1 MNTIKTF
8 IPSYAVEAFKKFAN
22 RTKKYVP
29 GFDFEVSKPYQ
40 KVFRHP
46 VIQENGMAGHCERV
60 FHEVCDLVI
69 YEPEESDWRL
79 LVTYKDDNF
88 LPVDPSKE
96 IVFKNPKHGLEYGM
110 CDVCGHWCKNSYVI
124 ENVKTGEEL
133 QVGCECAKKFGIKSF
148 EYLSKFNH
156 ELYALYDYKLNYS
169 TDKEF
174 GDPDWGGKADDT
186 SWKGA
191 REKSKLIMA
200 AKKEFD
206 ACPVWK
212 KGYRTGSGE
221 WQPSWTGIHI
231 TQNLYDKELEVDEEY
246 VGKVCDYILSQP
258 SDSEFQDE
266 MHTLARNFYCYD
278 EQNVY
283 AFFMVKAYE
292 EYIKPKAE
300 IKNGTAVKVEGKVVQ
315 QRTQEGFYGVM
326 IVNTIVTDNGTVCER
341 IGKIPTFEDKDG
353 NPRTIF
359 YTTVKGM
366 NYNSVVLDR
375 ATKNPKKGVEYVS
388 L

>member
-8 IPSYAVEAFKKFAN
+8 IPTYAVESFRKFAAK
-22 RTKKYVP
+22 TKKNVA
-29 GFDFEVSKPYQ
+29 GFDYTIGKPYQ
-40 KVFRHP
+40 KVFRHA
-46 VIQENGMAGHCERV
+46 VIQEDGMRGHCEKK

-79 LVTYKDDNF
+79 LTTYKDDNF
-88 LPVDPSKE
+88 IPADPTKK
-96 IVFKNPKHGLEYGM
+96 VVYKNPKHGLEYGM

-156 ELYALYDYKLNYS
+156 DLYALYDYSISYA
-169 TDKEF
+169 TDDEY
-174 GDPDWGGKADDT
+174 GDLEWGGRADT
-186 SWKGA
+186 SWMGA
-191 REKSKLIMA
+191 HEKSKLIMA

-212 KGYRTGSGE
+212 KGYRLGSGE

-231 TQNLYDKELEVDEEY
+231 VKNLCDKELIVDEDY
-246 VGKVCDYILSQP
+246 VTKVCEYCLSQS
-258 SDSEFQDE
+258 SDSVFQDE
-266 MHTLARNFYCYD
+266 MQDLAKNFYCH
-278 EQNVY
+278 EGQNVH

-292 EYIKPKAE
+292 EYIKPQATYKE
-300 IKNGTAVKVEGKVVQ
+300 GTAVKVEGKIVQ
-315 QRTQEGFYGVM
+315 QRKQEGYYGVM
-326 IVNTIVTDNGTVCER
+326 LINTIITDNGTTCER
-341 IGKIPTFEDKDG
+341 IGKIPTFEDEDG
-353 NPRTIF
+353 NTRTIF

-366 NYNSVVLDR
+366 NHNNVLLDR
-375 ATKNPKKGVEYVS
+375 ATKNPKKGVEYVC

>member
-8 IPSYAVEAFKKFAN
+8 IPSYAVESFTKFAN

-29 GFDFEVSKPYQ
+29 DFDFNVGKPYQ
-40 KVFRHP
+40 KVFRHH
-46 VIQENGMAGHCERV
+46 VIQEDGMRGHCEKR

-88 LPVDPSKE
+88 IPADPSKK

-124 ENVKTGEEL
+124 VNIKTGEEL

-148 EYLSKFNH
+148 EYLSKFNN
-156 ELYALYDYKLNYS
+156 ELYAMYDYSISYA
-169 TDKEF
+169 TDKEY
-174 GDPDWGGKADDT
+174 GDPEWGGKADT
-186 SWKGA
+186 SWMSA
-191 REKSKLIMA
+191 HEKSKLIMA

-212 KGYRTGSGE
+212 KGYKLGNGE

-231 TQNLYDKELEVDEEY
+231 IKNLCDKDLVVDEEY
-246 VGKVCDYILSQP
+246 VTKVCDYILSQP
-258 SDSEFQDE
+258 SDSVFQDE
-266 MHTLARNFYCYD
+266 MRELAKNFYCY
-278 EQNVY
+278 EGQNVY
-283 AFFMVKAYE
+283 AFFMVKSYE
-292 EYIKPKAE
+292 EYIRPKTD
-300 IKNGTAVKVEGKVVQ
+300 IKEGTAVKIEGKVVQ
-315 QRTQEGFYGVM
+315 QRTQEGYYGAM
-326 IVNTIVTDNGTVCER
+326 LINTIITDNGTICER
-341 IGKIPTFEDKDG
+341 VGKIPTTEDKDG
-353 NPRTIF
+353 NTRTAF
-359 YTTVKGM
+359 FSVVKGM
-366 NYNSVVLDR
+366 YQDKVSLDR
-375 ATKNPKKGVEYVS
+375 ATKNPKKGIEYVS